1 MADAT
6 TSLVPSGG
14 AQLEAGAFAR
24 PITPGASLFDRL
36 PPPLRSPLARRSA
49 PWLAGAGVLGL
60 AAVSWATLSEPEQKT
75 LFSGLGEAD
84 KAAVADALDGGGID
98 WSLNDGTGA
107 ITVAADDFHRA
118 RMLAASEDVPKAAA
132 SGNDILD
139 TIPMG
144 SSRPV
149 EAERLRQARERELAL
164 SVQEIDGIE
173 AARVHLAEAERSLFV
188 RDAAPTRASV
198 FVTVARGRRL
208 GEEQV
213 AAIVNLLAGSVSGL
227 TPDQVNVVDQH
238 GRLLSRPT
246 GADSG
251 LADRIDY
258 QARLEDKLREQLAQL
273 LGPMFGA
280 GNFTVEV
287 QAEVDLTEASS
298 ARESYDKDKVL
309 ERERS
314 EMSTDAGVGGYGIP
328 GATSNVPPPASE
340 VANGPP
346 ASSAPPGA
354 TGGVGSQSADR
365 NYAVGRELSVT
376 KAAPGG
382 LKRLSVAVVLS
393 ESAGKKKLGPRDV
406 AEVDRLVRAAVG
418 IDDARGD
425 QLNVVA
431 RPFAEPD
438 AVEEPPFWEADWFAP
453 LIRQGGA
460 LLVALLLVVFG
471 FRPLMARLRR
481 RDTPAE
487 TQVVQALLAPT
498 GTGTGSGPGDLSLD
512 EQLAF
517 ARTMA
522 QGSPE
527 RVAAA
532 LRAMMRA
539 TPAPAPEAAL

>member
-1 MADAT
+1 MAAGT
-6 TSLVPSGG
+6 LSVNTGG
-14 AQLEAGAFAR
+14 AQLEAGAIAR
-24 PITPGASLFDRL
+24 PIPFAPSILDRL
-36 PPPLRSPLARRSA
+36 PPALTSPLVRRSA
-49 PWLAGAGVLGL
+49 PWLAGAGVVGL
-60 AAVSWATLSEPEQKT
+60 AAISWAALSTPEQKT
-75 LFSGLGEAD
+75 LFTGLGEAD
-84 KAAVADALDGGGID
+84 KAAVADVLDSGGID

-107 ITVAADDFHRA
+107 ITVANDDFYRA
-118 RMLAASEDVPKAAA
+118 RMLAASENVPKAAA
-132 SGNDILD
+132 SGTDLLD

-149 EAERLRQARERELAL
+149 EAERLRQSRERELAL

-188 RDAAPTRASV
+188 REAAPTRASV

-208 GEEQV
+208 GDEQV

-227 TPDQVNVVDQH
+227 TPDNVNVVDQH
-238 GRLLSRPT
+238 GRLLSRP
-246 GADSG
+246 GGDSG

-258 QARLEDKLREQLAQL
+258 QARLEDKLREQLGQL
-273 LGPMFGA
+273 LAPMFGP
-280 GNFTVEV
+280 GNYTVEV

-314 EMSTDAGVGGYGIP
+314 ERSTDAAVGGYGIP
-328 GATSNVPPPASE
+328 GATSNVPPPASQ

-346 ASSAPPGA
+346 VTSAPPPA
-354 TGGVGSQSADR
+354 GGGTGSQSADR

-393 ESAGKKKLGPRDV
+393 ESAGKKKLGARDV
-406 AEVDRLVRAAVG
+406 AQVEQLVRSAAG

-425 QLNVVA
+425 QVSVVA
-431 RPFAEPD
+431 RAFAAP
-438 AVEEPPFWEADWFAP
+438 EEAEAPPFWQADWFLP
-453 LIRQGGA
+453 LLRQIGA
-460 LLVALLLVVFG
+460 VLVALLVVVFG
-471 FRPLMARLRR
+471 FRPLMAKLKQRK
-481 RDTPAE
+481 PATAIIE
-487 TQVVQALLAPT
+487 ALPPP
-498 GTGTGSGPGDLSLD
+498 GVSSPPGDLTLD

-522 QGSPE
+522 EGSPE

-532 LRAMMRA
+532 LRTMMRPVE
-539 TPAPAPEAAL
+539 PAR

>member
-1 MADAT
+1 MA
-6 TSLVPSGG
+6 TSTLPSVGG
-14 AQLEAGAFAR
+14 AQLEAGALAR
-24 PITPGASLFDRL
+24 PVPAAHPLLDRL
-36 PPPLRSPLARRSA
+36 PPAFQSDLARRSA

-60 AAVSWATLSEPEQKT
+60 AAISWSALSEPEQKT
-75 LFSGLGEAD
+75 LFQGLAETD
-84 KAAVADALDGGGID
+84 KAAVADVLETGGIGWHLD
-98 WSLNDGTGA
+98 DGTGA
-107 ITVAADDFHRA
+107 ITVAADDYYRA

-132 SGNDILD
+132 SGTDLLD

-188 RDAAPTRASV
+188 REAAPTRASV

-213 AAIVNLLAGSVSGL
+213 AAIVNLLAGSVSAL
-227 TPDQVNVVDQH
+227 TPDNVNVVDQH

-246 GADSG
+246 GTDSG

-273 LGPMFGA
+273 LGPMFGP

-309 ERERS
+309 TSERS
-314 EMSTDAGVGGYGIP
+314 ESSNDAAVGGYGIP
-328 GATSNVPPPASE
+328 GATSNVPPPASQ

-346 ASSAPPGA
+346 ASSAAPPSG
-354 TGGVGSQSADR
+354 TTESESADR

-393 ESAGKKKLGPRDV
+393 ETAGKKKLGSQDV
-406 AEVDRLVRAAVG
+406 AQVEQLVRSAIG

-425 QLNVVA
+425 QVSVVA
-431 RPFAEPD
+431 RAFVEATPA
-438 AVEEPPFWEADWFAP
+438 EEPPFWRADWFMP
-453 LIRQGGA
+453 LVRQVGA
-460 LLVALLLVVFG
+460 VLVALLVVLFG

-481 RDTPAE
+481 TTAPAAPPPTSQLLTAPLDTNPR
-487 TQVVQALLAPT
+487 P
-498 GTGTGSGPGDLSLD
+498 GTGDLSLD

-522 QGSPE
+522 EGSPE

-532 LRAMMRA
+532 LRVMMRA
-539 TPAPAPEAAL
+539 PTPEAAS